1 MTVLGPSSYIKRMR
15 KRAVSERE
23 KRDKEQSILAAVVPL
38 FAENS
43 FEEISMARIA
53 EAAQV
58 AKGTLFLYF
67 STKEELFL
75 RLMESSYAE
84 WTEELLA
91 LLSAVE
97 EGGRAVEQVADALLL
112 SLKGREDLLRLL
124 AILHTRIEANI
135 SLEAAIGFKRGLVRS
150 ADRIALQFS
159 RIFPVLGREGARE
172 GVNAIYMLIVGATN
186 FCSPAPI
193 IRTAIEVGGFDQFP
207 TRFEPEF
214 RRLVHHYLHG
224 LLTVSTKA
232 DSSLC

>member
-1 MTVLGPSSYIKRMR
+1 MR

-23 KRDKEQSILAAVVPL
+23 KRDKEQTILTAVVPL
-38 FAENS
+38 FAEHS

-53 EAAQV
+53 AAAQV

-75 RLMESSYAE
+75 RLMESGFSK
-84 WTEELLA
+84 WTDELLS
-91 LLSAVE
+91 LLSAIE
-97 EGGRAVEQVADALLL
+97 HGDGAVEQVSEALLQ

-135 SLEAAIGFKRGLVRS
+135 SLEAALRFKGGLARTV
-150 ADRIALQFS
+150 DRIARQFS
-159 RIFPVLGREGARE
+159 RIFPVLDLDGARE
-172 GVNAIYMLIVGATN
+172 AVNAVYMLIVGATN

-193 IRTAIEVGGFDQFP
+193 IRKAIEVGGFDHFP

-214 RRLVHHYLHG
+214 KRLVIHYLRG
-224 LLTVSTKA
+224 LLAAPRKA
-232 DSSLC
+232 DSPIC